1 MARRRLLRAIGVSP
15 ERAHSDPAAAF
26 NIYKFV
32 NYGVGLLRSQVHT
45 VLIFAAIMSA
55 CAVLWLA
62 PSSAAQN
69 SGFRNAPP
77 SAAETKNPYTSASA
91 AAAGKKLYAQNCAQC
106 HGSNLRGIGPAPA
119 LDSTSVRSA
128 KPGELFWFI
137 TKGKLE
143 SGMPS
148 WANLP
153 QQQRWQIV
161 TFLQSQDNTKAAAQ

>member
-1 MARRRLLRAIGVSP
+1 MIS
-15 ERAHSDPAAAF
+15 RAHILFSSVA
-26 NIYKFV
+26 ILS
-32 NYGVGLLRSQVHT
+32 VG
-45 VLIFAAIMSA
+45 AM
-55 CAVLWLA
+55 LWWA

-77 SAAETKNPYTSASA
+77 SAAQMKNPYQTASA
-91 AAAGKKLYAQNCAQC
+91 AAAGKKLYLLNCAQC
-106 HGSNLRGIGPAPA
+106 HGNNLQGIGPAPA
-119 LDSTSVRSA
+119 LDRAPIQNA

-148 WANLP
+148 WSNLS

-161 TFLQSQDNTKAAAQ
+161 TFLEPPGNTKAAAK